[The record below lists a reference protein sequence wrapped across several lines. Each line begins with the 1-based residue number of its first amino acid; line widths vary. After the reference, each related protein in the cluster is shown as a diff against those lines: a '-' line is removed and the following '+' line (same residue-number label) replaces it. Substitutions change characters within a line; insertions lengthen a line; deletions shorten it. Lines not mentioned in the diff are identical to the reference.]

1 MSSARW
7 RAAVPGT
14 AILAVAGTLVACGAT
29 PSPVL
34 PGASAQRGHDLI
46 VRYGCGA
53 CHEIGGVVGANG
65 QVGPSL
71 TDYRGRRVIVGV
83 LPLTA
88 ANTARW
94 IQHPQQIA
102 PQSIMPV
109 LGVTPKQAADI
120 TAYLYGQ

>member
-1 MSSARW
+1 M
-7 RAAVPGT
+7 PGA
-14 AILAVAGTLVACGAT
+14 AILAVAGTLVACAAT

-53 CHEIGGVVGANG
+53 CHEIGGVVGADG
-65 QVGPSL
+65 QVGPPL
-71 TDYRGRRVIVGV
+71 TDYRDRRFIAGA

-94 IQHPQQIA
+94 IQHPQQIE
-102 PQSIMPV
+102 PQTIMPD
-109 LGVTPKQAADI
+109 LGVTPRQAADI